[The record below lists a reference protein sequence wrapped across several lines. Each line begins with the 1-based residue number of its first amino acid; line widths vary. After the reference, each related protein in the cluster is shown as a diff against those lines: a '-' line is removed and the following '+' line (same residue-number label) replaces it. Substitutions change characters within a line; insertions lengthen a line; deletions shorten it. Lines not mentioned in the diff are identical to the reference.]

1 MLVFDTPRQW
11 FALAFALVACGYA
24 IWKGGRPEK
33 IGGVAMLLAWIIQ
46 PFAVDTK
53 AWLNPQYAAFATD
66 VPLLAVLVWLALR
79 GDRWWPM
86 WASVFQFLGMLMAV
100 IIVADPRV
108 RPVAYAAAMVMWSYL
123 TVIALVV
130 GTWREAGKAR
140 ARAAAGAGP
149 G

>member
-11 FALAFALVACGYA
+11 FALAFAVIACGYA
-24 IWKGGRPEK
+24 LWKGGKPER
-33 IGGVAMLLAWIIQ
+33 IGGAAMLLAWIVQ
-46 PFAVDTK
+46 PFAVDTN

-86 WASVFQFLGMLMAV
+86 WAVAFHFLGMVMAI
-100 IIVADPRV
+100 IIVVDPRV
-108 RPVAYAAAMVMWSYL
+108 RPLAYMTALGMWSYL

-130 GTWREAGKAR
+130 GTWREARRRRRLVEPERG
-140 ARAAAGAGP
+140 
-149 G
+149 